1 MASLY
6 GYCDTSGCYVVG
18 STGTPRPAT
27 SAEAGLIQGA
37 GGYGYIDT
45 TDNAPNPLPPPAGVP
60 PAPVSPQVGGGPV
73 LLGAGSPPLQPGG
86 PTTPIPPGPGL
97 TTDPANPPPA
107 PAAPAPD
114 MSWRNNDQYSVY
126 GRHLG
131 SGSYFQG
138 AGGQPLDTT
147 QQLFYQTDAGRQ
159 AGYAR
164 FMSEEADPT
173 SYYYRWLG
181 NQQPRVEQDFRN
193 ASVADPNLQYTNYLD
208 QQSKGLY
215 DTYRN
220 LPGWQ
225 QGMNPGVTWAGR
237 RM

>member
-1 MASLY
+1 MATPTGDPLSFTGADGKTYYLSAGGMY
-6 GYCDTSGCYVVG
+6 YDVAGNPYPGNPGAASGYDA
-18 STGTPRPAT
+18 PAT
-27 SAEAGLIQGA
+27 S
-37 GGYGYIDT
+37 
-45 TDNAPNPLPPPAGVP
+45 PPATTPVSSGG
-60 PAPVSPQVGGGPV
+60 APVSAVGV
-73 LLGAGSPPLQPGG
+73 
-86 PTTPIPPGPGL
+86 
-97 TTDPANPPPA
+97 D
-107 PAAPAPD
+107 PD

-131 SGSYFQG
+131 TGSYFQG

-164 FMSEEADPT
+164 FMGEEADPT

-181 NQQPRVEQDFRN
+181 NQQGRVEQDFRN

-208 QQSKGLY
+208 QQSRGLY

-225 QGMNPGVTWAGR
+225 QGQNPGVTWAGR

>member
-1 MASLY
+1 MAAGQTLRYYNNSYWYLNEF
-6 GYCDTSGCYVVG
+6 GTWEAVSPAQAHQLIDQGWSVDASQYV
-18 STGTPRPAT
+18 
-27 SAEAGLIQGA
+27 
-37 GGYGYIDT
+37 
-45 TDNAPNPLPPPAGVP
+45 PPAGVDPGQPIVDDPNNPGQVTNIPGTP
-60 PAPVSPQVGGGPV
+60 P
-73 LLGAGSPPLQPGG
+73 PP
-86 PTTPIPPGPGL
+86 TP
-97 TTDPANPPPA
+97 APPA

-131 SGSYFQG
+131 TGSYFQG

-181 NQQPRVEQDFRN
+181 NQQGRVEQDFRN
-193 ASVADPNLQYTNYLD
+193 ASVADPNLQYTNYVD